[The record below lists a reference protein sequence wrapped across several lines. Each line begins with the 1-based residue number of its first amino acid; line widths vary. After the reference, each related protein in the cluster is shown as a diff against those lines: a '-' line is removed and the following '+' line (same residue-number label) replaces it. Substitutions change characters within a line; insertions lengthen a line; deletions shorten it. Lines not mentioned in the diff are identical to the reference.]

1 MNLLLHCETDTKA
14 SAFRKP
20 TLVKKSLAV
29 STGEKLLNVQNC
41 KQLMEEDGGGGQDAH
56 EINIKLTA
64 ALFLIEES
72 ALEVGHAREHL
83 PAK

>member
-41 KQLMEEDGGGGQDAH
+41 KQLMEEDGGGGQDIVIRVPIPGFYH
-56 EINIKLTA
+56 KQID
-64 ALFLIEES
+64 
-72 ALEVGHAREHL
+72 
-83 PAK
+83 